1 MKKGLRWK
9 IILTVGIAVL
19 AIYLA
24 YPPAKKINLG
34 LDLQGGIHL
43 VLQVMT
49 DDAINIETDQEI
61 TRLQDQLKKQNFTFK
76 AVVKGKIGEI
86 SVQGISSDQEGKIR
100 DLLDENFREWD
111 SAFVGDTASLILKAG
126 VMQYL
131 RDQAVNQALETI
143 RNRVDQFGV
152 AEPTI
157 QRQGLTGDRIIIEL
171 PGVDDPD
178 RVKDLIKTTAIL
190 EWKLVKAGPA
200 PDEKTLL
207 EPSEGKVP
215 EGEEILRGDP
225 KRTEGGYY
233 LVDQVAVVTGKDLR
247 MVRRTTDEWNTPAVS
262 FSLNPEGG
270 RRFETVTRENIGK
283 EIAIVLDN
291 KIMSSPRVETEI
303 PAASGGI
310 IRGRFTQE
318 EAEDLV
324 VMLRAGALPAGIKYL
339 EERTIGPSL
348 GADSIR
354 KGLISCI
361 VALLLVMAFMVIYY
375 RLAGVNAI
383 SALILNM
390 VLLAGALGYF
400 KATLTLPGI
409 AGVILTI
416 GMAVDAN
423 VLIFERIREEL
434 LAGKSIMSSI
444 ATGFS
449 RAFSAI
455 LDSNLT
461 TIISA
466 IFLFQFGTGPV
477 KGYAI
482 TLIIG
487 IAASMFTAVFVSR
500 LIFDVTTAKKKRT
513 DKMSI

>member
-9 IILTVGIAVL
+9 IILTLAVTLL
-19 AIYLA
+19 ALYLA
-24 YPPAKKINLG
+24 YPPKEKINLG

-49 DDAINIETDQEI
+49 DDALNIETDQEI
-61 TRLQDQLKKQNFTFK
+61 SRLQDQFKKSEITYK
-76 AVVKGKIGEI
+76 TIVRSKPGEI
-86 SVQGISSDQEGKIR
+86 SIQGLSPEQEGKSKNI
-100 DLLDENFREWD
+100 LDENFQEWD
-111 SAFVGDTASLILKAG
+111 YTFIGETASLIMKAG
-126 VMQYL
+126 VKQYL
-131 RDQAVNQALETI
+131 KEQAVNQALETI

-152 AEPTI
+152 SEPTI
-157 QRQGLTGDRIIIEL
+157 QRQGMAGDRIIIEL
-171 PGVDDPD
+171 PGVDNPD
-178 RVKDLIKTTAIL
+178 RVKNLIKTTALL

-200 PDEKTLL
+200 ADEESLL
-207 EPSEGKVP
+207 SAFGGTVP
-215 EGEEILRGDP
+215 EDAEVVRGDP

-233 LVDQVAVVTGKDLR
+233 LVERVATVTGKDLR
-247 MVRRTTDEWNTPAVS
+247 TVRRSQDEWNTPAVS

-270 RRFETVTRENIGK
+270 RRFEKVTGDNIGK
-283 EIAIVLDN
+283 QIAIILDN
-291 KIMSSPRVETEI
+291 RVISAPRVEDKI
-303 PAASGGI
+303 PATSGGI
-310 IRGRFTQE
+310 IRGRFTAE

-324 VMLRAGALPAGIKYL
+324 VVLRAGALPAGIRYL

-354 KGLISCI
+354 KGLLSCI
-361 VALLLVMAFMVIYY
+361 VALLLVMGFMIFYY
-375 RLAGVNAI
+375 RLSGVNAI
-383 SALILNM
+383 IALILNM

-409 AGVILTI
+409 AGIILTI

-434 LAGKSIMSSI
+434 QAGKSVASSI

-449 RAFSAI
+449 RAFTAI
-455 LDSNLT
+455 FDSNLT

-477 KGYAI
+477 KGYAV

-500 LIFDVTTAKKKRT
+500 LIFELTVGRKRRAE
-513 DKMSI
+513 KMSI

>member
-9 IILTVGIAVL
+9 IILTVGIALL

-24 YPPAKKINLG
+24 YPPSEKINYG

-49 DDAINIETDQEI
+49 DDAINIETDLEI

-76 AVVKGKIGEI
+76 TVVKGKIGEI
-86 SVQGISSDQEGKIR
+86 SVQGISPDQEGKVR
-100 DLLDENFREWD
+100 DFLDENFREWD
-111 SAFVGDTASLILKAG
+111 YTFVGDAASLTIKAG
-126 VMQYL
+126 VTQYL
-131 RDQAVNQALETI
+131 RDQSVNQALETI

-157 QRQGLTGDRIIIEL
+157 QRQGLAGDRIIIEL
-171 PGVDDPD
+171 PGVEDPD
-178 RVKDLIKTTAIL
+178 RVKELIKTTAIL

-207 EPSEGKVP
+207 EPSGGTVP
-215 EGEEILRGDP
+215 EDAEVIKGDS

-233 LVDQVAVVTGKDLR
+233 LVERVAVVTGKDLR
-247 MVRRTTDEWNTPAVS
+247 MVRRTTDEWNSPAVS

-270 RRFETVTRENIGK
+270 RRFETVTRENIGGQ
-283 EIAIVLDN
+283 IAIVLDN
-291 KIMSSPRVETEI
+291 KIISSPRVETEI

-324 VMLRAGALPAGIKYL
+324 VVLRAGALPAGISYL

-354 KGLISCI
+354 KGLLSCI

-383 SALILNM
+383 SALVLNM

-409 AGVILTI
+409 AGIILTI

-500 LIFDVTTAKKKRT
+500 LIFELTTAKKKRT